1 MSQPIKIDH
10 PVLDRAAVQDVE
22 CRQPHGKK
30 VPTIV
35 EHSSAPAAASD
46 DSLLRT
52 ALKRSASALKA
63 DGVPFALGGGYA
75 LWVHGGTEPIHDV
88 DLVVAETDVELAAN
102 SLAAAGLR
110 IERPPE
116 DWLFKAYCDPDSAEE
131 HTEEPAL
138 VDVLHRLGGIPVTES
153 LIATAQQEEVLG
165 LRIPVLPPTPIVIA
179 KLQSLTEHYCDFAP
193 LLLVVRAVREQ
204 LDWAE
209 IRRATRDQPFPE
221 AFLLLVERLGIIT
234 TRSHSPDAP
243 RDKEH
248 RP

>member
-1 MSQPIKIDH
+1 
-10 PVLDRAAVQDVE
+10 
-22 CRQPHGKK
+22 
-30 VPTIV
+30 
-35 EHSSAPAAASD
+35 
-46 DSLLRT
+46 
-52 ALKRSASALKA
+52 LKRSASALKA

-131 HTEEPAL
+131 HAEEPAL